1 MVIINYCLQNDI
13 ILLEF
18 VYVHSVSC
26 FCGSSLLVVFSS
38 RFTKDE
44 QYKGEYCIHT
54 KRYDY
59 NLSQW
64 SIDHG
69 HRVNTRSTGVTE
81 INLDFILNTVVY
93 YNEYIMNDCKQ

>member
-18 VYVHSVSC
+18 VYIHSGF
-26 FCGSSLLVVFSS
+26 FCGSSLWGFLAS
-38 RFTKDE
+38 RFTKDA

-54 KRYDY
+54 KRCDY

-69 HRVNTRSTGVTE
+69 HRVITRSTGVTE